1 MQGVSCNQVDRAEH
15 TQAPHTNTHR
25 FLAGSCALGEE
36 RYPRAHYGEFQHE
49 SGLSTRILQFFF
61 TKKNPAHKKSDND
74 ILMDG
79 EL

>member
-36 RYPRAHYGEFQHE
+36 RYPRAHYREFQHE
-49 SGLSTRILQFFF
+49 SGLSTRILQFFSQ
-61 TKKNPAHKKSDND
+61 KNPAHRKFDID
-74 ILMDG
+74 ILMGG